1 MKRALILLR
10 RRLFG
15 AVPVLLIVVAGT
27 FLLLEAAPG
36 DAVDAYAV
44 SVGGDAWL
52 IEELRRQ
59 WGLDQSP
66 MTRFA
71 TYVWALLRGDLGWS
85 VTFSRPIRDVI
96 VERLPTT
103 FLLMGSAT
111 ALSFGLGTLLG
122 IMAGARPGSL
132 RDRTLSLGSLALYAV
147 PGFWLG
153 LVLIV
158 IFSIQLRWLP
168 IGGIETIA
176 SGKTGLERALD
187 IGRHLVLPVAA
198 LGFIYLALY
207 LRMMRAGMA
216 EIWRMDFIVA
226 AKARGISRRRLIL
239 RHVARNAL
247 LPLVTMLGLQSASML
262 GGSVVIE
269 SVFAV
274 PGIGRLA
281 QEAVASRD
289 APLLLGIILVS
300 AVLVI
305 VVNLAVD
312 IAYALLDPRVGAD
325 EATP

>member
-216 EIWRMDFIVA
+216 EIWRMDFVVA